1 MKSYRFCQS
10 IDLLKLYRKI
20 SYFSHGILNEIAVF
34 TIEVLS
40 MCKAHSGPYININL
54 RFKFLSPTCVCP
66 LDVPDSSEEGAWLL
80 KSGISLNPIP
90 LSSIEI

>member
-1 MKSYRFCQS
+1 MSSLTNESLSFCQS
-10 IDLLKLYRKI
+10 LDLFKLYRKI

-80 KSGISLNPIP
+80 KSGFH
-90 LSSIEI
+90 